1 MTLGHVHGTQPLYG
15 SRPQECVLLQATVT
29 DPGRAG
35 RISLHLVDS
44 TGLDRG
50 ALGEVA
56 VETSTGNQ

>member
-1 MTLGHVHGTQPLYG
+1 MGTQPLMEVD
-15 SRPQECVLLQATVT
+15 PKNPVLLPATVT

-44 TGLDRG
+44 NGLDRG
-50 ALGEVA
+50 TLGAVA